1 MTSDAHTDLRT
12 LYRMVEDL
20 EPYLLSTATF
30 WPLGGAGLPQ
40 LSLGQYLLV
49 ARRLASV
56 KEAREPLAAAEQ
68 VVGQWRTAAA
78 GKATHE
84 LPQRVRL
91 WRDHLAD
98 LEIGTGRAQ
107 FANDVTQR
115 VIIELLIERF
125 PELAHESGA
134 LELPGLDSSL
144 RGMWRVGPA
153 LWPHDQEAF
162 PQARFWYLYGAPETV
177 THKPR

>member
-1 MTSDAHTDLRT
+1 MTTDARTDLRT
-12 LYRMVEDL
+12 LERMAEDL
-20 EPYLLSTATF
+20 EPYLLSHATF
-30 WPLGGAGLPQ
+30 WPLGGPGLPQ

-49 ARRLASV
+49 TRRLASV
-56 KEAREPLAAAEQ
+56 EEANESLAAAEQ
-68 VVGQWRTAAA
+68 TLAHWHTAAA
-78 GKATHE
+78 GKAQHE

-125 PELAHESGA
+125 PELAHEAAA
-134 LELPGLDSSL
+134 LELPALDSTL
-144 RGMWRVGPA
+144 RGLWRQGPA
-153 LWPHDQEAF
+153 LWPDHQDAF
-162 PQARFWYLYGAPETV
+162 PQHPFWYLYGAPEPV
-177 THKPR
+177 AHKHR